1 MNMSDAIDPGVTV
14 AVIGAGTM
22 GNGIAHVAARA
33 GHAVV
38 LYDISVEAAERGRSA
53 IAKDLAFLVGKQRLS
68 QADADAIL
76 ARVRTTA
83 SLEAVRSSG
92 LVIEAIVEDRDT
104 KRRLFAELEALLADT
119 AIIASNTSSFSITDL
134 AAGLQHPERVVGLH
148 FFNPAPRMALVEV
161 VDGLQTDPKVA
172 EAVIATSRAWGK
184 TPVRTRSTPGF
195 IVNRVARPYYGEAM
209 RTLTEQACTPATL
222 DAILR
227 DSGGFA
233 MGPCELMDLIGLD
246 VNLAVTGSVFSAL
259 AWDRRYAPSLIQQ
272 ELVRGGRLGRKS
284 GRGFHDYRPG
294 AAAPLPDVEPPRA
307 GGATS
312 ISASVE
318 GGLLEPLV
326 DRLAAAGIE
335 SQPLMDGHAHAHCLH
350 IGGARVSLT
359 DGRTATR
366 LSVDL
371 AEANVVLVDLAFDYS
386 RTPRLALTKAD
397 QCSREAF
404 DHVVATL
411 QAAGFTISTVDDIA
425 GMVVMRTVA
434 MLTNEAADVVTQ
446 GIATAEDVDTAMR
459 LGTNYPQG
467 PLGWADRL
475 TPRFIA
481 TVLDHLHEHYGE
493 ERYRVSPALQRRR
506 YSDEAF
512 HG

>member
-1 MNMSDAIDPGVTV
+1 MSDAVSPTVTV

-33 GHAVV
+33 GHPVV
-38 LYDISVEAAERGRSA
+38 LFDVSTEAVERGRSA
-53 IAKDLAFLVGKQRLS
+53 IAKDLAFLVSKQRLA

-76 ARVRTTA
+76 GRVRTVTT
-83 SLEAVRSSG
+83 LDAVGGAG
-92 LVIEAIVEDRDT
+92 LVVEAIVEDRDA
-104 KRRLFAELEALLADT
+104 KHRLFVELEARLDEK
-119 AIIASNTSSFSITDL
+119 AIIATNTSSFSITEL
-134 AAGLQHPERVVGLH
+134 AAGLEHPERVVGLH

-172 EAVIATSRAWGK
+172 ESIIATARVWGK

-227 DSGGFA
+227 DCGGFA

-246 VNLAVTGSVFSAL
+246 VNLAVTGSVFAAL
-259 AWDRRYAPSLIQQ
+259 GWDRRYAPSLIQQ

-294 AAAPLPDVEPPRA
+294 AAAPVPDVEHAQGHGPA
-307 GGATS
+307 S
-312 ISASVE
+312 VSASVE
-318 GGLLEPLV
+318 GGLLQPLV
-326 DRLAAAGIE
+326 SRLAASGM
-335 SQPLMDGHAHAHCLH
+335 SVQPLLDGGAHCMH
-350 IGGARVSLT
+350 VGAARVALT
-359 DGRTATR
+359 DGRTATKVAADSGER
-366 LSVDL
+366 D
-371 AEANVVLVDLAFDYS
+371 VVLVDLAFDFA
-386 RTPRLALTKAD
+386 RTTRLVVARAD
-397 QCSREAF
+397 QCSPEAF
-404 DHVVATL
+404 GHVVATF
-411 QAAGFTISTVDDIA
+411 QSAGFTVTSIDDIA
-425 GMVVMRTVA
+425 GMVVLRTVA
-434 MLTNEAADVVTQ
+434 MLVNEAADVVTQ

-467 PLGWADRL
+467 PLGWGDRL
-475 TPRFIA
+475 TPGFVA
-481 TVLDHLHEHYGE
+481 TVLDHLRAHYGE
-493 ERYRVSPALQRRR
+493 DRYRVSPALQRRR
-506 YSDEAF
+506 YSGDAF